1 MSIRVFAFDLDG
13 TLADSIPDLAHA
25 ANAANAARSD
35 AGLATLDVALIESF
49 VGDGTESL
57 VARAMAA
64 DMAANFTGSE
74 AQKEAL
80 ARFDLHYQAGLTLK
94 TKLYPSVANTLNELH
109 DCGYRLAIVT
119 NKPERF
125 TLPLLKKLGI
135 DQVFEVIVSGDS
147 LATRKPN
154 AEPLLHVMQKMGVS
168 AAEILMVGDSK
179 NDILAARAAGC
190 KVAFV
195 SYGYGVSANMPEAD
209 VTIGRFDELLNWL
222 EAQD

>member
-1 MSIRVFAFDLDG
+1 MSIKAFAFDLDG

-25 ANAANAARSD
+25 ANAARRD
-35 AGLATLDVALIESF
+35 AGLAQLEEALIESY

-64 DMAANFTGSE
+64 DMGASFTGTA
-74 AQKEAL
+74 AQTEAL
-80 ARFDLHYQAGLTLK
+80 ARFDQHYLEGLTLK
-94 TKLYPSVANTLNELH
+94 TKLYPGVANTLNELH

-125 TLPLLKKLGI
+125 TLPLLKELGI
-135 DQVFEVIVSGDS
+135 GNVFDVVVSGDS

-154 AEPLLHVMQKMGVS
+154 AEPLQYVMEKLGVS
-168 AAEILMVGDSK
+168 ADEFLMVGDSK

-195 SYGYGVSANMPEAD
+195 SYGYGESETIPEAD
-209 VTIGRFDELLNWL
+209 VTLARFDELMNWL
-222 EAQD
+222 EEQD

>member
-1 MSIRVFAFDLDG
+1 MSIKAFAFDLDG

-25 ANAANAARSD
+25 ANAARRD
-35 AGLATLDVALIESF
+35 AGLAQLEEALIESF

-64 DMAANFTGSE
+64 DMAASFTGTA
-74 AQKEAL
+74 AQTEAL
-80 ARFDLHYQAGLTLK
+80 GRFDQHYLEGLTLK
-94 TKLYPSVANTLNELH
+94 TKLYHGVAITLNELH

-125 TLPLLKKLGI
+125 TLPLLKELGI
-135 DQVFEVIVSGDS
+135 GNVFDVIVSGDTLPS
-147 LATRKPN
+147 RKPN
-154 AEPLLHVMQKMGVS
+154 AEPLHYVMEKLAVS
-168 AAEILMVGDSK
+168 ADELLMVGDSK

-190 KVAFV
+190 KVAHV
-195 SYGYGVSANMPEAD
+195 SYGYGAAESTPEAD
-209 VTIGRFDELLNWL
+209 VTLARFEELMNWL

>member
-25 ANAANAARSD
+25 ANAARRD

-125 TLPLLKKLGI
+125 TLPLLKELGI

-154 AEPLLHVMQKMGVS
+154 AEPLLHVMQQMGVS
-168 AAEILMVGDSK
+168 AAELLMVGDSK

-195 SYGYGVSANMPEAD
+195 RYGYGVAINMPDAD

>member
-1 MSIRVFAFDLDG
+1 MSIKAFAFDLDG

-25 ANAANAARSD
+25 ANAARRD
-35 AGLATLDVALIESF
+35 AGLAQLEEALIESF

-64 DMAANFTGSE
+64 DMSASFTGTA
-74 AQKEAL
+74 AQTEAL
-80 ARFDLHYQAGLTLK
+80 GRFDQHYLEGLTLK
-94 TKLYPSVANTLNELH
+94 TKLYHGVANTLNELH

-125 TLPLLKKLGI
+125 TQPLLKELGI
-135 DQVFEVIVSGDS
+135 GNVFDVIVSGDT
-147 LATRKPN
+147 LPNRKPH
-154 AEPLLHVMQKMGVS
+154 AEPLQYVMEKLAVS
-168 AAEILMVGDSK
+168 ADELLMVGDSK

-190 KVAFV
+190 KVAYV
-195 SYGYGVSANMPEAD
+195 SYGYGAAESIPEAD
-209 VTIGRFDELLNWL
+209 VTLARFEELMNWL